1 MAMGRGNIGT
11 TGLRG
16 EEIARQHYEALG
28 FSIVA
33 ANFFNR
39 TGKRQGE
46 IDFAAANSTART
58 LVFVEVKT
66 RTYGPGAYQS
76 AVESVTPAKRRKLMK
91 AIRWYL
97 AANPGYYN
105 WSVRIDVCV
114 VLLDKTRK
122 YVKILSNAVE
132 DLY

>member
-1 MAMGRGNIGT
+1 MGRGNIGT
-11 TGLRG
+11 TGQRG
-16 EEIARQHYEALG
+16 EEIAQQHYAALG

-39 TGKRQGE
+39 TGKRRGE
-46 IDFAAANSTART
+46 IDFVAQDSKSRTA
-58 LVFVEVKT
+58 VFVEVKT
-66 RTYGPGAYQS
+66 RAASPTAYQS
-76 AVESVTPAKRRKLMK
+76 AVEAVTPAKRRRLLQ

-97 AANPGYYN
+97 AVNPAYYD
-105 WSVRIDVCV
+105 WGLRIDVCV
-114 VLLDKTRK
+114 VLLDNGAK